1 MSGIATAIV
10 GSAVIGGIASDRA
23 SSRAADAQRGASDAA
38 MMQANIAQEQWDK
51 YNEMYA
57 PLEQKYIDEAQ
68 NYDSP
73 ENFAKA
79 AGDASATVSEQFSKA
94 RDRLGRTPG
103 LDPSSGAYTSSLV
116 GLDLAQAAS
125 DATQQNAA
133 RQRVKDTAFARKTDT
148 LSLGKGLPAQ
158 ASAGLSNAA
167 TTMSSIA
174 GQQTSLAGKQAQ
186 ATGQLF
192 SPNNLMQ
199 IGRSTSNWLSSGT
212 PAAYALGLS
221 NVSPSN
227 VAAANAS
234 ADPIASLNASQG
246 WTGIGL

>member
-23 SSRAADAQRGASDAA
+23 SSRAASAQQGASDAA

-57 PLEQKYIDEAQ
+57 PLEQAYVNDAQ

-73 ENFAKA
+73 ENYAKA
-79 AGDASATVSEQFSKA
+79 AGDASATVSSQFGKA

-133 RQRVKDTAFARKTDT
+133 RQRVKDTAYAHKTDA

-158 ASAGLSNAA
+158 ASLGLSNAA
-167 TTMSSIA
+167 SSLSSIA
-174 GQQTSLAGKQAQ
+174 GQQTSLAGQQAQ
-186 ATGQLF
+186 AVGQMF

-199 IGRSTSNWLSSGT
+199 IGKTTSNWLG
-212 PAAYALGLS
+212 
-221 NVSPSN
+221 NVST
-227 VAAANAS
+227 ANKYGT
-234 ADPIASLNASQG
+234 DIGSQQ
-246 WTGIGL
+246 TNMLQAQEFGL

>member
-1 MSGIATAIV
+1 MSGIATAI
-10 GSAVIGGIASDRA
+10 GFSAVVGGIASDRA
-23 SSRAADAQRGASDAA
+23 SKRAASAQQGASDAA

-73 ENFAKA
+73 ENYSRA
-79 AGDASATVSEQFSKA
+79 AGDASATVSSQFSKA

-103 LDPSSGAYTSSLV
+103 LDPSTGAYQSSLV

-133 RQRVKDTAFARKTDT
+133 RQRVKDTAYARKTDA

-174 GQQTSLAGKQAQ
+174 GQQSSLAAQQAQ

-192 SPNNLMQ
+192 SPNNMLTL
-199 IGRSTSNWLSSGT
+199 GNSASKWLSSGT

-227 VAAANAS
+227 VATANAS
-234 ADPIASLNASQG
+234 ADPIGSLASLQG
-246 WTGIGL
+246 W